1 MILIDKFKLNLKKI
15 YNGFKNII
23 LNPGKIID
31 LCWQK
36 IFKVIEQEFFFISL
50 MMIFNFMP
58 YLYLFCLYNQYENA
72 IGGLFK
78 PFSVIIFM
86 GLIINFLH
94 GKLKKCLKYFILSIS
109 MILSLMELFIIGKY
123 YTFTTAG
130 IISVIIGTNL
140 HETIEF
146 ITMCFSWSYLIFII
160 ALALII
166 YLLNYISRK
175 VSLL

>member
-15 YNGFKNII
+15 YNDFKNII
-23 LNPGKIID
+23 LNPAKIID

-94 GKLKKCLKYFILSIS
+94 GKLKKCLKYF
-109 MILSLMELFIIGKY
+109 F
-123 YTFTTAG
+123 
-130 IISVIIGTNL
+130 
-140 HETIEF
+140 
-146 ITMCFSWSYLIFII
+146 
-160 ALALII
+160 
-166 YLLNYISRK
+166 
-175 VSLL
+175 

>member
-23 LNPGKIID
+23 LSPAKIID

-146 ITMCFSWSYLIFII
+146 ITMYFS
-160 ALALII
+160 
-166 YLLNYISRK
+166 
-175 VSLL
+175 